1 MKFDL
6 RSRIA
11 LFFVWACLSVMPLH
25 AQNNPLDR
33 RITVQATGIT
43 LADALSRIGEAGTC
57 SFSYSNTNLNLGQ
70 TVDLSFTGVTVA
82 EVLQRLLGDGVTAA
96 RSRGNQVLIQASRGK
111 GTVSGRV
118 MTPDGTPAAYA
129 TVSIPGYAGVQTD
142 GDGRFTLANIEAGSY
157 ALHTSAVGYQSQRE
171 QVTVETRQTTD
182 LTVTL
187 QRQGQLSEVVVT
199 ASRVQESIDE
209 VPSSVTVLSAATIEQ
224 QVNINNSIS
233 EILGY
238 TVPGLG
244 PSTNKATNSGQT
256 LRGRSVLVLI
266 DGVPQSTP
274 LMNGNRDIR
283 SLDPAIIERVEIIKG
298 ATSIYGNGSGG
309 GIINYIT
316 KTPSSDRKVGGRTT
330 VGTNAHPF
338 HPANSVG
345 YRFSQSFDGTL
356 DKFAYAVSGTHNYLG
371 VFKDGQGNIL
381 AQEDGLSQSASTNL
395 FAKGI
400 YRFTSASSLT
410 VAYSYFRSLQE
421 SDYINVAGEYG
432 VRPAVGIK
440 GDDPGAPS
448 GTPQNHNAFLTYRQK
463 ALPFGSS
470 LEFTGYFHRFLST
483 NRYVEQAN
491 GWYGPG
497 QTQISSKKKGIRLNF
512 HTPWET
518 RAVKGSVT
526 YGVDLLGDVTSQP
539 LLDGRIYIPNMNL
552 TNVAP
557 YLQVKTDFF
566 EHLIFKGGLRYE
578 NASVTVA
585 NFETLAKGPNGEG
598 SIAVTGGTI
607 DYRATMFNAGL
618 RYTQFPAFNPFVS
631 FSQAFG
637 LNELGRIVRA
647 ADQNTLQQ
655 LQTDPIITNNYEV
668 GVSSRFSLF
677 HLTGAY
683 YVSTSEL
690 GANLVAN
697 EHGTLLPVRAPERVY
712 GYELTADARI
722 THQVSLGA
730 TYAYVEGK
738 SEQEDGSE
746 IYLGYARIAPPRA
759 TAYVQYAPVTRLN
772 LQLFWIYNGSRDRFA
787 PKTDGTYAAAQ
798 GPVKAVNLFNFS
810 GSYQVDRALLVSLG
824 FENLFNKDY
833 FPFYSQ
839 YNASGVRY
847 AMGNGAKANLNIAY
861 SF

>member
-1 MKFDL
+1 MKIDL
-6 RSRIA
+6 RLRIA
-11 LFFVWACLSVMPLH
+11 LFFILAFLSAMPSY

-33 RITVQATGIT
+33 PVTLQATGIT
-43 LADALSRIGEAGTC
+43 LSEALHRIGDAANC
-57 SFSYSNTNLNLGQ
+57 SFSYANSGLDLDRV
-70 TVDLSFTGVTVA
+70 VDVQFTGVTVA
-82 EVLQRLLGDGVTAA
+82 EALHQLLGDGITAA

-111 GTVSGRV
+111 GALSGQV
-118 MTPDGTPAAYA
+118 QTPDGAPAAYA
-129 TVSIPGYAGVQTD
+129 TVSIPGFASVQTD
-142 GDGRFTLANIEAGSY
+142 GDGRFTLTDIEAGNHV
-157 ALHTSAVGYQSQRE
+157 LRTSAVGYQTQTE
-171 QVTVETRQTTD
+171 QVVVDARQTTER
-182 LTVTL
+182 LITL
-187 QRQGQLSEVVVT
+187 RQQEQLSEVVVT

-209 VPSSVTVLSAATIEQ
+209 VPSSVTVLSVAAIEQ

-283 SLDPAIIERVEIIKG
+283 SLDPAIIERVEVIKG

-316 KTPSSDRKVGGRTT
+316 KVPNADRKITGRTT

-338 HPANSVG
+338 HAANSVG

-356 DKFAYAVSGTHNYLG
+356 DKFSYAVSGTHNYLG
-371 VFKDGQGNIL
+371 VFKDGEGNIL

-400 YRFTSASSLT
+400 YRFTPNASLS
-410 VAYSYFRSLQE
+410 VAYSFFRSLQK

-440 GDDPGAPS
+440 GEDPGAPS
-448 GTPQNHNAFLTYRQK
+448 GTPQNHNAFLTYRQE

-470 LEFTGYFHRFLST
+470 LELTGYFNRFLST

-497 QTQISSKKKGIRLNF
+497 QTQISSKKRGIRLNL
-512 HTPWET
+512 HTPWQ
-518 RAVKGSVT
+518 ANVVNGSVT

-539 LLDGRIYIPNMNL
+539 LLDGRIYIPNMDM
-552 TNVAP
+552 TNIAP
-557 YLQVKTDFF
+557 YLQVKADFF

-578 NASVTVA
+578 NASVKIA
-585 NFETLAKGPNGEG
+585 DFQTLAKGPNGEG

-668 GVSSRFSLF
+668 GVSSRFSVF

-683 YVSTSEL
+683 YISTSEL

-712 GYELTADARI
+712 GYELTADAHLNR
-722 THQVSLGA
+722 QWSLGA

-738 SEQEDGSE
+738 SENEDGSE
-746 IYLGYARIAPPRA
+746 TYLGYARIAPPRA
-759 TAYVQYAPVTRLN
+759 TAYVRYAPIDRLDM
-772 LQLFWIYNGSRDRFA
+772 QVFWIYNGSRDRFD
-787 PKTDGTYAAAQ
+787 PKPDGTYAAGQ
-798 GPVKAVNLFNFS
+798 GPVSAVSLFNFS
-810 GSYQVDRALLVSLG
+810 SSYRINRALLVSFG
-824 FENLFNKDY
+824 VENLFNKDY

-839 YNASGVRY
+839 YSASGVRY
-847 AMGNGAKANLNIAY
+847 AMGNGAKANLNITY

>member
-1 MKFDL
+1 MNINL
-6 RSRIA
+6 RARMA
-11 LFFVWACLSVMPLH
+11 LAFVLVCLYALPLI

-33 RITVQATGIT
+33 RISVQATGIS
-43 LADALSRIGEAGTC
+43 LAEALNRIGDAADC
-57 SFSYSNTNLNLGQ
+57 SFSYSNTGLDLDR
-70 TVDLSFTGVTVA
+70 TVDLRFAGVTVA
-82 EVLQRLLGDGVTAA
+82 DALQQLLGDGIIAA
-96 RSRGNQVLIQASRGK
+96 RSRGNQILIQASRGK
-111 GTVSGRV
+111 GSISGRV
-118 MTPDGTPAAYA
+118 QTPDGAPAAYA
-129 TVSIPGYAGVQTD
+129 TVGIPGYASVQTD
-142 GDGRFTLANIEAGSY
+142 GEGRFKLADMEVGRYS
-157 ALHTSAVGYQSQRE
+157 LRTSAVGYQPQTE
-171 QVTVETRQTTD
+171 QVTVGAQQTTD
-182 LTVTL
+182 LVVTL
-187 QRQGQLSEVVVT
+187 QQQGQLSEVVVT
-199 ASRVQESIDE
+199 ASRMPESIDE

-316 KTPSSDRKVGGRTT
+316 KTPGSDRKIGGRTT

-356 DKFAYAVSGTHNYLG
+356 DKFSYAVSGTHNYLG
-371 VFKDGQGNIL
+371 VFKDGEGNIL

-395 FAKGI
+395 FAKAI
-400 YRFTSASSLT
+400 YRFTPAASISA
-410 VAYSYFRSLQE
+410 AYSFFRSLQE

-448 GTPQNHNAFLTYRQK
+448 GTPQNHNAFLTYRQE

-470 LEFTGYFHRFLST
+470 LELTGYFNRFLST
-483 NRYVEQAN
+483 NRYVAQAN

-497 QTQISSKKKGIRLNF
+497 QTQISSKKRGIRLNLY
-512 HTPWET
+512 TPWNSSV
-518 RAVKGSVT
+518 VKGSVT
-526 YGVDLLGDVTSQP
+526 YGLDLLGDVTSQP
-539 LLDGRIYIPNMNL
+539 LLDGRIYIPNMDM
-552 TNVAP
+552 TNIAP
-557 YLQVKTDFF
+557 YLQVKADFF

-578 NASVTVA
+578 NASVKIA
-585 NFETLAKGPNGEG
+585 DFQTLAKGPNGEG

-607 DYRATMFNAGL
+607 DYSATMFNAGL

-668 GVSSRFSLF
+668 GVSSRFSVF

-697 EHGTLLPVRAPERVY
+697 EHGTLLPARAPERVY
-712 GYELTADARI
+712 GYELTADARL
-722 THQVSLGA
+722 THRWSLGA

-738 SEQEDGSE
+738 SENEDGSKT
-746 IYLGYARIAPPRA
+746 YLGYARIAPPRA
-759 TAYVQYAPVTRLN
+759 TAFVQYVPVDRLN
-772 LQLFWIYNGSRDRFA
+772 LQLFWIYNGSRDRFD
-787 PKTDGTYAAAQ
+787 PKPDGTYATAQ
-798 GPVKAVNLFNFS
+798 GPVKAVSLFNFS
-810 GSYQVDRALLVSLG
+810 GSYQVNRAVLVSLG
-824 FENLFNKDY
+824 VENLFNKDY